1 MNRRIVRSTGIGMMI
16 SALFIFAAGSFL
28 NEEPAA
34 ESSQVAE
41 DEMVIKTNEYQAL
54 QNEIT
59 EWEERVNEL
68 ESADPPA
75 EEITR
80 MILTVESGMTSPEIS
95 SALLSNGLITDEK
108 AFNDYLTS
116 QQLTDRI
123 QIGEYDLNSTMTIE
137 QIATLITQ

>member
-1 MNRRIVRSTGIGMMI
+1 MNRRTVRSTGIGMMI
-16 SALFIFAAGSFL
+16 SALFIFAAGSL
-28 NEEPAA
+28 IHEEPAA

-54 QNEIT
+54 QNEVT

-68 ESADPPA
+68 ESGEPPA

-80 MILTVESGMTSPEIS
+80 MILTIESGMTSPEIS
-95 SALLSNGLITDEK
+95 SALFSNGLIIDEE

-137 QIATLITQ
+137 QIAVLITQ